1 MNLSGKTAIVTGASS
16 GIGTAF
22 SHSLVQKG
30 ANVYGLARR
39 QEKLQDIKEQLGN
52 KFIPVQMDVT
62 DADSL
67 QSWVDSTFHKN
78 NLPDALINN
87 AGLGI
92 FGNVEDMIPEEWNT
106 MMRTNVDGVFYLTR
120 LIVPLMKEN
129 PEHCHIINIASVAGL
144 IGNPQISGYNASKFA
159 IRGFSE
165 ALFKELR
172 YDKIKV
178 SCMFPG
184 SIATEFFEK
193 ASSGDTH
200 SNMMMPEDVANTLIH
215 LLETPDNYLINEVT
229 LRPLNPKSPDED
241 NS

>member
-1 MNLSGKTAIVTGASS
+1 MNLSGKTVIVTGASS

-22 SHSLVQKG
+22 SRSLIQKG

-39 QEKLQDIKEQLGN
+39 LDKLQDIKEQLGN

-67 QSWVDSTFHKN
+67 QSWTESTFHKN
-78 NLPDALINN
+78 LSPDILINN

-92 FGNVEDMIPEEWNT
+92 FGNVDEISVEDWNT
-106 MMRTNVDGVFYLTR
+106 MMRTNVDGIFYLTR

-129 PEHCHIINIASVAGL
+129 PGHCHIINIASVAGL

-159 IRGFSE
+159 VRGFSE

-178 SCMFPG
+178 TCMFPG
-184 SIATEFFEK
+184 SIVTEFFDK
-193 ASSGDTH
+193 ASGGDTH
-200 SNMMMPEDVANTLIH
+200 SNMMMPGDVANTLIH
-215 LLETPDNYLINEVT
+215 LLETPDNYLINEIT

-241 NS
+241 IS